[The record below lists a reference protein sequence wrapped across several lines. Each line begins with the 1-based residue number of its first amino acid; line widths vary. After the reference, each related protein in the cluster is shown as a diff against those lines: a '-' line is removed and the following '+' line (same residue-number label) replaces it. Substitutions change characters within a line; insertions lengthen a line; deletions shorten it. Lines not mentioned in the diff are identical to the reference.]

1 MIRRLSNA
9 AVPANGGGQCL
20 PPFLYQ
26 RWAKMA
32 VTIPLRGRKA
42 RGRWTHARREAL
54 LFYLCISPWLLGFIA
69 FTAGPMI
76 ASAGLSLTRWDML
89 SPPQWGGLK
98 NYVQMVTRDQE
109 FWQSLKVTAVY
120 TVFSV
125 PLRLLTALFLAILL
139 NEATRGV
146 GIFRTAF
153 YLSSIVASVAA
164 AVLWSWI
171 LNPKFGP
178 VNGALRLFGLKS
190 PAWFSDPQYALWGL
204 VIMSMWGVGG
214 EMLIFL
220 AGLKSIPKHLY
231 EAAEMDGAGRQAR
244 FWHVTVPLLS
254 PTIFF
259 NFVMS
264 LIGSFQTFDVAY
276 VISTARAGTI
286 GGPMNS
292 TLFYMLH
299 VYRNAFGWKKMGY
312 ASALAWVLF
321 LLILVLILLAL
332 RSSTLWVYYE
342 AERRR

>member
-1 MIRRLSNA
+1 VRRIGTQA
-9 AVPANGGGQCL
+9 Q
-20 PPFLYQ
+20 
-26 RWAKMA
+26 
-32 VTIPLRGRKA
+32 
-42 RGRWTHARREAL
+42 REAII
-54 LFYLCISPWLLGFIA
+54 FYLCISPWLIGFIV

-76 ASAGLSLTRWDML
+76 ASVALSFTHWDML
-89 SPPQWGGLK
+89 SPPEWVGLK
-98 NYVQMVTRDQE
+98 NYVEMLVRDTD

-146 GIFRTAF
+146 GIFRTTF
-153 YLSSIVASVAA
+153 YLPSIVASVAA

-178 VNGALRLFGLKS
+178 VNGALRLFGIKG
-190 PAWFSDPQYALWGL
+190 PAWFSDPHYALWGL
-204 VIMSMWGVGG
+204 VIMSTWGVGG

-220 AGLKSIPKHLY
+220 AGLKGIPQHLY
-231 EAAEMDGAGRQAR
+231 EAAEIDGAARWAR
-244 FWHVTVPLLS
+244 FTHVTLPMLS

-264 LIGSFQTFDVAY
+264 VIGSFQTFDSAY

-299 VYRNAFGWKKMGY
+299 LYRNAFGWQKMGY

-321 LLILVLILLAL
+321 LIILVMTLLML
-332 RSSTLWVYYE
+332 RSSSLWVYYE
-342 AERRR
+342 AERKG

>member
-1 MIRRLSNA
+1 MSVATPLPTQGVRRI
-9 AVPANGGGQCL
+9 GTQ
-20 PPFLYQ
+20 
-26 RWAKMA
+26 
-32 VTIPLRGRKA
+32 
-42 RGRWTHARREAL
+42 ARREAII
-54 LFYLCISPWLLGFIA
+54 FYLCISPWLIGFIV

-76 ASAGLSLTRWDML
+76 ASVVLSFTRWDML
-89 SPPQWGGLK
+89 SPPEWVGVK
-98 NYVQMVTRDQE
+98 NYVTMLSRDPD
-109 FWQSLKVTAVY
+109 FWQSLKVTAAY

-146 GIFRTAF
+146 GIFRTTF
-153 YLSSIVASVAA
+153 YLPSMVASVAA

-178 VNGALRLFGLKS
+178 VNGVLGLFGIKG
-190 PAWFSDPQYALWGL
+190 PAWFADPRYALWGL
-204 VIMSMWGVGG
+204 VIMSTWGVGG

-220 AGLKSIPKHLY
+220 AGLKSIPQHLY
-231 EAAEMDGAGRQAR
+231 EAAAIDGAARWAR
-244 FWHVTVPLLS
+244 FIHVTLPMLS

-264 LIGSFQTFDVAY
+264 LIGSFQTFDTAY

-299 VYRNAFGWKKMGY
+299 LYRNAFQWQKMGY

-321 LLILVLILLAL
+321 MFILVFTLLAL
-332 RSSTLWVYYE
+332 RSSTFWVYYE
-342 AERRR
+342 AEKKG

>member
-1 MIRRLSNA
+1 MTTIAAPLAPQGVRRRRT
-9 AVPANGGGQCL
+9 Q
-20 PPFLYQ
+20 
-26 RWAKMA
+26 
-32 VTIPLRGRKA
+32 
-42 RGRWTHARREAL
+42 ARREAIA
-54 LFYLCISPWLLGFIA
+54 FYLCISPWLIGFIV
-69 FTAGPMI
+69 FVAGPMI
-76 ASAGLSLTRWDML
+76 ASLVLSFTHWDML
-89 SPPQWGGLK
+89 SPPEWVGVK
-98 NYVQMVTRDQE
+98 NYVQMVTTDPD

-125 PLRLLTALFLAILL
+125 PLRLFTALFLAILL

-146 GIFRTAF
+146 GLFRTVF
-153 YLSSIVASVAA
+153 YLPSIVASVAA

-178 VNGALRLFGLKS
+178 VNGALRLFGIKGPS
-190 PAWFSDPQYALWGL
+190 WFSDPHYALWGL
-204 VIMSMWGVGG
+204 VIMSTWGVGG

-220 AGLKSIPKHLY
+220 AGLKSIPQQLY
-231 EAAEMDGAGRQAR
+231 EAAEIDGAGRWVR
-244 FWHVTVPLLS
+244 FTRVTLPMLS

-264 LIGSFQTFDVAY
+264 MIGSFQTFDSAY

-299 VYRNAFGWKKMGY
+299 LYRNAFGWQKMGY

-321 LLILVLILLAL
+321 MIILVLVLLTL
-332 RSSTLWVYYE
+332 RSSSLCVYYE
-342 AERRR
+342 AERKE

>member
-1 MIRRLSNA
+1 MTTVATRLS
-9 AVPANGGGQCL
+9 PQGT
-20 PPFLYQ
+20 Q
-26 RWAKMA
+26 RRR
-32 VTIPLRGRKA
+32 TQ
-42 RGRWTHARREAL
+42 ARRETL
-54 LFYLCISPWLLGFIA
+54 LFYLCISPWLIGFLV

-76 ASAGLSLTRWDML
+76 ASLVLSFTHWDML
-89 SPPQWGGLK
+89 SPPEWVGVK
-98 NYVQMVTRDQE
+98 NYVHMLTADPD
-109 FWQSLKVTAVY
+109 FWQSLKVTTVY

-153 YLSSIVASVAA
+153 YLPSIVASAAA

-178 VNGALRLFGLKS
+178 VNGALRLLGIKGPS
-190 PAWFSDPQYALWGL
+190 WFSDPRYALWGL
-204 VIMSMWGVGG
+204 VIMSTWGVGG

-220 AGLKSIPKHLY
+220 AGLKSIPQQLY
-231 EAAEMDGAGRQAR
+231 EAAEIDGAGRWVR
-244 FWHVTVPLLS
+244 FTRVTLPMLS

-259 NFVMS
+259 NFIMS
-264 LIGSFQTFDVAY
+264 MIGSFQTFDSAY

-299 VYRNAFGWKKMGY
+299 LYRNAFGWQKMGY

-321 LLILVLILLAL
+321 MIILVLVLLTL
-332 RSSTLWVYYE
+332 RSSALWVYYE
-342 AERRR
+342 AERKE